1 MGPLIPN
8 GIIPDEWNS
17 IIAILIG
24 IAFGFILE
32 SSGFSSSR
40 KLAGVFYGYD
50 FAVLKVFFTAA
61 LVSLIGIFYMDYLGY
76 VDVSMLYVHPTY
88 LWGAIIGGTIMGLGF
103 VTGGFCPGTSL
114 CAVAI
119 GKIDAIIYVIGIMV
133 GVFIFSELFTL
144 FEPLY
149 DGYFEGNITLVD
161 SLGVDPY
168 WFIFIFTLIAIV
180 SFVVSDFVRKR
191 TKISV
196 IIYHHSIFQICFVS
210 KIFADEV
217 Y

>member
-8 GIIPDEWNS
+8 DLIPFEWNL
-17 IIAILIG
+17 IIALLIG

-61 LVSLIGIFYMDYLGY
+61 LVSAIGILYMDYLGY
-76 VDVSMLYVHPTY
+76 LDISLLYVHPMY
-88 LWGAIIGGTIMGLGF
+88 LWAAIIGGAVMGVGF

-119 GKIDAIIYVIGIMV
+119 GKIDAMVYVVGIMI
-133 GVFIFSELFTL
+133 GVFIFSEAYTL
-144 FEPLY
+144 FEPIY
-149 DGYFEGNITLVD
+149 NGYFYGNITLVE
-161 SLGVDPY
+161 SLNISPY
-168 WFIFIFTLIAIV
+168 WFILFFTIFGVIA
-180 SFVVSDFVRKR
+180 FALSDLVRNRVK
-191 TKISV
+191 KV
-196 IIYHHSIFQICFVS
+196 FY
-210 KIFADEV
+210 
-217 Y
+217 

>member
-8 GIIPDEWNS
+8 GVIPYEWNS

-32 SSGFSSSR
+32 ASGFSSSR

-61 LVSLIGIFYMDYLGY
+61 LVSMIGILYMDYLGY
-76 VDVSMLYVHPTY
+76 VDMSQLYVHPTY
-88 LWGAIIGGTIMGLGF
+88 LWGAIIGGVIMGVGF
-103 VTGGFCPGTSL
+103 VAGGFCPGTSL

-119 GKIDAIIYVIGIMV
+119 GKIDAVVYVIGIMI
-133 GVFIFSELFTL
+133 GIFIFSELYPL
-144 FEPLY
+144 FQPIY
-149 DGYFEGNITLVD
+149 NGFFYGNITLMD
-161 SLGVDPY
+161 SFGIDRY
-168 WFIFIFTLIAIV
+168 WFVFIFTIVAIIA
-180 SFVVSDFVRKR
+180 FVISDMIRKR
-191 TKISV
+191 NR
-196 IIYHHSIFQICFVS
+196 
-210 KIFADEV
+210 KIF